1 LKQRMKYQFSP
12 IFSKSFHY
20 FLPYFPYHFT
30 TFFRIFH
37 IFSLFS
43 SIFSI
48 SFHYLTWVS
57 SVFFI
62 SFHYFLP
69 YFLYHFIIQLTLWSG
84 PLPVMSLPVT

>member
-1 LKQRMKYQFSP
+1 LKYNVWNNVWN
-12 IFSKSFHY
+12 IN
-20 FLPYFPYHFT
+20 FLPYFPNLFT
-30 TFFRIFH
+30 IFFHIFH
-37 IFSLFS
+37 ITSQFS
-43 SIFSI
+43 SVFSI
-48 SFHYLTWVS
+48 SFHYSTYLS